1 MTNILLFILMA
12 SLWIYGLILL
22 KKLKMYFFYFL
33 VGCVGLFT
41 LVMIFYLQPLQI
53 MMLKYQAYVL
63 LFLEKVL
70 GLYTVSF
77 KELVVMIDTKT
88 GFVTMI
94 LNYEC
99 SAIIEMLVYTCLIL
113 FFPFTN
119 IREKVI
125 KSIWGNI
132 YIFLCNTLRLL
143 FIMVMVKVLG
153 IEYYRMIHTVLARIL
168 FFVFMVILYY
178 LVFTKE
184 QLVKQKVGEMGL

>member
-1 MTNILLFILMA
+1 
-12 SLWIYGLILL
+12 
-22 KKLKMYFFYFL
+22 
-33 VGCVGLFT
+33 
-41 LVMIFYLQPLQI
+41 